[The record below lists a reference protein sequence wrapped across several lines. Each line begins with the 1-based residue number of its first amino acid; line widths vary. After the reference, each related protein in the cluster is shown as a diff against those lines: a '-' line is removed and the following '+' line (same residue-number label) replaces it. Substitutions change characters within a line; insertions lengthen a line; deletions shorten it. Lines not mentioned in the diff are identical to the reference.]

1 MRAHNEMNVVLTV
14 YCSHVIFRPDEWTNM
29 NFPLIPY
36 FSFYLCLPL
45 FGSPTSLLLS
55 PCLSSNSL
63 MGVPREEVDVLGPDC
78 IQNSSKRDEEKSLNQ
93 GD

>member
-1 MRAHNEMNVVLTV
+1 MNGALT
-14 YCSHVIFRPDEWTNM
+14 HPIFQ
-29 NFPLIPY
+29 F
-36 FSFYLCLPL
+36 L

-63 MGVPREEVDVLGPDC
+63 MGVPREEVDVSGPDC
-78 IQNSSKRDEEKSLNQ
+78 IQNSSKRHEEKSLNQ